1 MTKLADLKKAGG
13 IPAKALGDAAAAV
26 APSTTALAQLGLV
39 RGAEATLPVIG
50 PVWIQLLGHGQ
61 DNQVE
66 GGVIA
71 AMAEHK
77 IPLGDLW
84 VWTVDLE
91 RKARTLALAV
101 REPGDHSKP
110 FGTLEEWIDLDDRV
124 IFACSLKYDEI
135 RDRLDPLAAAY
146 TITPERAEALLDA
159 FKKKDRNRL
168 LCFGIDELASWLLSG
183 AVQPSTCPTPSSGS
197 TEPSPAISP

>member
-1 MTKLADLKKAGG
+1 MSKLADLKKAGG
-13 IPAKALGDAAAAV
+13 IPSHALGTAAP
-26 APSTTALAQLGLV
+26 PSTSPPSALAQLTLA
-39 RGAEATLPVIG
+39 RGADAVLPVLG

-66 GGVIA
+66 GGTIQ
-71 AMAEHK
+71 AMTEHK

-91 RKARTLALAV
+91 RKARTLAFAV
-101 REPGDHSKP
+101 REAGNHSQP
-110 FGTLEEWIDLDDRV
+110 FGTLEEWLDLDDRV
-124 IFACSLKYDEI
+124 IYACSLKYDEI
-135 RDRLDPLAAAY
+135 RDRLDPLAGSY
-146 TITPERAEALLDA
+146 TITPERAALLFEA
-159 FKKKDRNRL
+159 FKKKDRNLL